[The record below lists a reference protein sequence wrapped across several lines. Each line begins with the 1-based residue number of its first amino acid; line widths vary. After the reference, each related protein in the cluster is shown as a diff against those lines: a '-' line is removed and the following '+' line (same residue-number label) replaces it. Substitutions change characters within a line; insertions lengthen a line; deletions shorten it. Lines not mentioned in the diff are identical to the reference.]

1 MEPRTRR
8 AASRSGMP
16 DPLPDSAPAV
26 VTRSD
31 GPPTDGRPAILLMD
45 KPLGMSS
52 FGVIRRLRRFLG
64 VKKIGHAGTL
74 DPAATG
80 LLICLVGRPAT
91 RLQDHFMGL
100 RKTYTGTLRLGQT
113 TESYDAESDVMEERD
128 ASGVTDADIEE
139 ARQRHVGEIEQRPP
153 MYSAVKVGG
162 ERLYKKARRGETV
175 DRPPRPVTIYRFDV
189 ERRGDE
195 VDFVVECSKG
205 TYIRT
210 LAHDL
215 GQALGVGAHLTALR
229 RTAIGPYRVEDAWT
243 LEALAETLGSPH
255 A

>member
-1 MEPRTRR
+1 
-8 AASRSGMP
+8 MP
-16 DPLPDSAPAV
+16 EEPLPASAPPV
-26 VTRSD
+26 VTNVDR
-31 GPPTDGRPAILLMD
+31 PPTDGSAAVLLAD
-45 KPLGMSS
+45 KPAGMSS

-91 RLQDHFMGL
+91 KLQAHFMGL
-100 RKTYTGTLRLGQT
+100 GKTYTGTIRLGQT
-113 TESYDAESDVMEERD
+113 TESYDAETDIVEERD
-128 ASGVTDADIEE
+128 ASGVTDAELDI
-139 ARQRHVGEIEQRPP
+139 ARQTFLGEIEQFAP
-153 MYSAVKVGG
+153 MYSAVKVDG

-175 DRPPRPVTIYRFDV
+175 ERPPRVVTVSRFDI

-205 TYIRT
+205 TYIRM

-215 GQALGVGAHLTALR
+215 GQRLDVGAHLAALR

-243 LEALAETLGSPH
+243 LDALAASL
-255 A
+255 AD

>member
-1 MEPRTRR
+1 
-8 AASRSGMP
+8 MP
-16 DPLPDSAPAV
+16 EALPDSAPPV
-26 VTRSD
+26 VTRADS
-31 GPPTDGRPAILLMD
+31 PPTDGSPSILLVD

-64 VKKIGHAGTL
+64 IKKIGHAGTL

-100 RKTYTGTLRLGQT
+100 GKTYTGTLRLGQT
-113 TESYDAESDVMEERD
+113 TESYDAESAVVEERD
-128 ASGVTDADIEE
+128 PSGVTDADVEE
-139 ARQRHVGEIEQRPP
+139 ARQRFLGEIEQRPP

-175 DRPPRPVTIYRFDV
+175 ERAPRPVAVYRFDV
-189 ERRGDE
+189 KRRGE
-195 VDFVVECSKG
+195 AVDFIVECSKG

-229 RTAIGPYRVEDAWT
+229 RTAIGPYRVEEAWT
-243 LEALAETLGSPH
+243 LEALAEAVASP
-255 A
+255 

>member
-1 MEPRTRR
+1 MPE
-8 AASRSGMP
+8 RS
-16 DPLPDSAPAV
+16 LPDSAPAV
-26 VTRSD
+26 VTREAL
-31 GPPTDGRPAILLMD
+31 PPTGGSAAILLVD
-45 KPLGMSS
+45 KPAGMSS

-91 RLQDHFMGL
+91 KLQAHFMGL

-113 TESYDAESDVMEERD
+113 TESYDAESDVVETRD
-128 ASGVTDADIEE
+128 ASGVTDDALEA
-139 ARQRHVGEIEQRPP
+139 ARQRLVGEIEQRPP

-175 DRPPRPVTIYRFDV
+175 ERVARPVTVYRFDV
-189 ERRGDE
+189 ERRGED

-229 RTAIGPYRVEDAWT
+229 RTAIGPYRVEAAWT
-243 LEALAETLGSPH
+243 LEGLAEALGTPQP
-255 A
+255 

>member
-1 MEPRTRR
+1 
-8 AASRSGMP
+8 MP
-16 DPLPDSAPAV
+16 EPLPDTAPPIF
-26 VTRSD
+26 TRSD
-31 GPPTDGRPAILLMD
+31 RPPSDGRPAILLVD

-52 FGVIRRLRRFLG
+52 FGVIRRLRHFLG

-100 RKTYTGTLRLGQT
+100 GKTYTGTLRLGQT
-113 TESYDAESDVMEERD
+113 TASYDAESEVVEEHD
-128 ASGVTDADIEE
+128 ASGVTDEAIEA
-139 ARQRHVGEIEQRPP
+139 ARRQFLGEIEQRPP
-153 MYSAVKVGG
+153 MYSAVKMGG

-175 DRPPRPVTIYRFDV
+175 ERPPRPVTIYRFDV
-189 ERRGDE
+189 ERRGDD
-195 VDFVVECSKG
+195 VDFEVECSKG

-215 GQALGVGAHLTALR
+215 GQVLGVGAHLTALR
-229 RTAIGPYRVEDAWT
+229 RTAIGPYRVEKAWT
-243 LEALAETLGSPH
+243 LEALAEAVASPKEQ
-255 A
+255 AET

>member
-1 MEPRTRR
+1 
-8 AASRSGMP
+8 MP
-16 DPLPDSAPAV
+16 EEPLPASAPPV
-26 VTRSD
+26 VTSSD
-31 GPPTDGRPAILLMD
+31 RPPTDGSAAILLMD
-45 KPLGMSS
+45 KPVGMSS

-91 RLQDHFMGL
+91 KLQAHFMGL
-100 RKTYTGTLRLGQT
+100 RKTYTGTIRLGQV
-113 TESYDAESDVMEERD
+113 TESYDAETEIVEEND
-128 ASGVTDADIEE
+128 PSGVTDADLEE
-139 ARQRHVGEIEQRPP
+139 ARQGFLGEIEQRPP
-153 MYSAVKVGG
+153 MYSAVKMGG

-175 DRPPRPVTIYRFDV
+175 ERPQRPVAIYRFDV

-210 LAHDL
+210 IAHDL
-215 GQALGVGAHLTALR
+215 GQALGVGAHLAALR

-243 LEALAETLGSPH
+243 LEALAEST
-255 A
+255 AE

>member
-1 MEPRTRR
+1 
-8 AASRSGMP
+8 
-16 DPLPDSAPAV
+16 
-26 VTRSD
+26 
-31 GPPTDGRPAILLMD
+31 MD
-45 KPLGMSS
+45 KPHGMSS

-113 TESYDAESDVMEERD
+113 TASYDAESEVVEERD
-128 ASGVTDADIEE
+128 ASAVTDEAIEA
-139 ARQRHVGEIEQRPP
+139 ARQQFVGEIEQCPP
-153 MYSAVKVGG
+153 MYSAVKMGG

-175 DRPPRPVTIYRFDV
+175 ERPPRPVTIYRFDV
-189 ERRGDE
+189 EKRGE
-195 VDFVVECSKG
+195 ELDFVVECSKG

-229 RTAIGPYRVEDAWT
+229 RTAIGPYHVDAAWT
-243 LEALAETLGSPH
+243 LEALAE
-255 A
+255 AVAR